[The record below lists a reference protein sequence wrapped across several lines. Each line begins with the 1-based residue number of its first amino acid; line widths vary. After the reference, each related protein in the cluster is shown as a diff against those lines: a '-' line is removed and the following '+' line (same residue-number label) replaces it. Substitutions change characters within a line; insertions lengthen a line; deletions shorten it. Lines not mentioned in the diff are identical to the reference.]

1 VPNAPGGAGQ
11 AVHEVPQ
18 VRGSSSATH
27 TPLHAWKPAA
37 QVVSHVPRGQI
48 GSAFSPPGQGTHA
61 LPQVS
66 GESSRPQA
74 VPQS

>member
-1 VPNAPGGAGQ
+1 L
-11 AVHEVPQ
+11 
-18 VRGSSSATH
+18 ATH

-37 QVVSHVPRGQI
+37 HVVSHMPRGQI
-48 GSAFSPPGQGTHA
+48 GSAFSLPEHGTQA

-74 VPQS
+74 VPQSWWPGRQS